1 MAHYEVW
8 EKSELVSGNGK
19 PEDTCYVID
28 TAIDLCKKLSIGT
41 MTKKVF
47 RPKPGAIPGWWGIV
61 EGTHEDVIVPKMYA
75 VIEVDKGNV
84 IRGWGIG
91 GRYMN
96 RNDCKRCVN
105 TGEDGDAVCVSCNG
119 SSYNPL

>member
-8 EKSELVSGNGK
+8 ERSELVSGNGH
-19 PEDTCYVID
+19 PDHTCYVID

-41 MTKKVF
+41 TTKKVF
-47 RPKPGAIPGWWGIV
+47 IPKSGGTPGWWGFID
-61 EGTHEDVIVPKMYA
+61 GTHVDVVIAKAYA
-75 VIEVDKGNV
+75 LIEVDKGTE

-91 GRYMN
+91 GVYMS
-96 RNDCKRCVN
+96 RKDCKRCLN
-105 TGEDGDAVCVSCNG
+105 TGEDGDVVCVSCKG